1 MADSVLKQVASLP
14 KLNYDELKALYVSL
28 YGTEPPAYNRDLII
42 KRLAY
47 RLQEIAYGGLS
58 ERVQQRLD
66 EALVENGYD
75 KNAMPVGVSK
85 RKRNVMKN
93 HPVVGTV
100 LVREWRSER
109 YEAITL
115 RDGFEF
121 QGRKYRSLS
130 AIAAAITGAHQSGQ
144 AFFGLKPVRR
154 KR

>member
-1 MADSVLKQVASLP
+1 MADSVLKQVTSLP
-14 KLNYDELKALYVSL
+14 KLSFNELKALYLSL

-58 ERVQQRLD
+58 ERVHQRLD

-75 KNAMPVGVSK
+75 ENAMPTGVSK
-85 RKRNVMKN
+85 RKRNVTKD
-93 HPVVGTV
+93 HPVVGTM
-100 LVREWRSER
+100 LVREWRGKR
-109 YEAITL
+109 YEVTTL

-121 QGRKYRSLS
+121 EGRKYRSLS

-144 AFFGLKPVRR
+144 AFFGLNAVRR
-154 KR
+154 KS

>member
-14 KLNYDELKALYVSL
+14 NLKHDELKAMYVAL

-58 ERVQQRLD
+58 ERVERRLD
-66 EALVENGYD
+66 EVLVENGYD
-75 KNAMPVGVSK
+75 ENAMPVGTSK
-85 RKRNVMKN
+85 RKTKVAKD

-100 LVREWRSER
+100 LLREWRGKH
-109 YEAITL
+109 YQVTTL

-121 QGRKYRSLS
+121 EGRKYRSLS
-130 AIAAAITGAHQSGQ
+130 AIATAITGTHQSGV

-154 KR
+154 KK

>member
-14 KLNYDELKALYVSL
+14 KLNFDELKSMYVSL

-58 ERVQQRLD
+58 ERVQQRL
-66 EALVENGYD
+66 EEVLEENGYD
-75 KNAMPVGVSK
+75 ENAMPVGVSK
-85 RKRNVMKN
+85 RKRNVTKD

-100 LVREWRSER
+100 LIREWRGKR
-109 YEAITL
+109 YEVTSL

-154 KR
+154 RS